1 VSSGGDAVR
10 LERIFE
16 ADIDRVFRA
25 FTDPDELV
33 HWWGPMNVRTS
44 MAEIDLRVGG
54 DCRWVMHPG
63 GQTAVL
69 YGRIVDLDPP
79 HLLVMTN
86 RWDGQNEESLVTL
99 RLTESPHGHAP
110 RAHPS
115 TTARRSRFRP
125 VSARVGRGTGVPD
138 RYLRQ
143 ERTDH
148 ANQ

>member
-54 DCRWVMHPG
+54 DCR
-63 GQTAVL
+63 
-69 YGRIVDLDPP
+69 
-79 HLLVMTN
+79 
-86 RWDGQNEESLVTL
+86 
-99 RLTESPHGHAP
+99 
-110 RAHPS
+110 
-115 TTARRSRFRP
+115 
-125 VSARVGRGTGVPD
+125 
-138 RYLRQ
+138 
-143 ERTDH
+143 
-148 ANQ
+148 